1 MKKFL
6 IAGSSLAAVAAAGSA
21 GAVDVTLGGSID
33 MGVKYGVGKNKAGDD
48 HFKYLDNYQSISIS
62 VAAAGTTDAGLKF
75 GGSFGISTAD
85 ELVFDPYATAA
96 GKKAMKI
103 VNSATEAGI
112 RGVAY
117 NVSGGAKVTAG
128 QIVSVKI
135 NSAWQGVASSTVGYA
150 VDVPAPATASAVCKI
165 AGEVTDGNGNVTRGV
180 GNSEAIDAGYA
191 KAGKMT
197 AAADANMTAN
207 INGAL
212 SYVSAV
218 NGNLA
223 KVDTGAAVDAKSV
236 FMGPFMEVMMT
247 SSTTKMVVGG
257 VCVTNKWEASKTN
270 IHMDVSSRVLHVS
283 DASIYIEGGFGKL
296 SVSTGAYGG
305 SVAGIGGAGDQV
317 KIDGKLNATL
327 SSVSFMGMSGS
338 GAVALD
344 TINLS
349 QRPNYAF
356 GTSIDLLG
364 LTFAVEME
372 DTQTTDGA
380 DNDTWIDLW
389 DAGTSYD
396 LNGMSVGIATD
407 SAGAWA
413 MSLGY
418 ELMGFSMSS
427 VVENIKAKNNEK
439 SGLSIDTSFSTS
451 LNGVG
456 ISVGLDE
463 DLAWTLGASYSMGN
477 SGLSMYVNY
486 AQADEAGKI
495 GATMSF

>member
-207 INGAL
+207 INAAAT
-212 SYVSAV
+212 YVSAV
-218 NGNLA
+218 NGSLA
-223 KVDTGAAVDAKSV
+223 KVDTGAAVNAKSV

-296 SVSTGAYGG
+296 SVGTGAYGG
-305 SVAGIGGAGDQV
+305 SVAGVGGAGDQV

-327 SSVSFMGMSGS
+327 SSVSFLGFSGH

-344 TINLS
+344 TVDLS

-356 GTSIDLLG
+356 GTSTNLLG
-364 LTFAVEME
+364 LTIAVEME
-372 DTQTTDGA
+372 DEQGDGTT
-380 DNDTWIDLW
+380 NTYIDKW

-463 DLAWTLGASYSMGN
+463 DLAWSIGASYSMGG
-477 SGLSMYVNY
+477 SGLNIYANY
-486 AQADEAGKI
+486 SQADNGGKI

>member
-6 IAGSSLAAVAAAGSA
+6 IVGSSLAAVAAAGSA

-33 MGVKYGVGKNKAGDD
+33 MGVKYGIGKTKAGAD
-48 HFKYLDNYQSISIS
+48 HMKILENYQSISIS

-75 GGSFGISTAD
+75 GGSFGLSTDD
-85 ELVFDPYATAA
+85 ELVFDPYKTAD
-96 GKKAMKI
+96 GVKKAFKL
-103 VNSATEAGI
+103 VNSDTSAGI

-117 NVSGGAKVTAG
+117 NVSGGAAVSAG
-128 QIVSVKI
+128 QMVSVKI
-135 NSAWQGVASSTVGYA
+135 NSAWQGGEDSVVVYDHDIAA
-150 VDVPAPATASAVCKI
+150 VDTTSAICKI
-165 AGEVTDGNGNVTRGV
+165 AGEMVAGSGNVTRGV
-180 GNSEAIDAGYA
+180 NSTIAVANGMARAGQLTGNG
-191 KAGKMT
+191 
-197 AAADANMTAN
+197 AAQMTAN
-207 INGAL
+207 INGTL
-212 SYVSAV
+212 QV
-218 NGNLA
+218 NAAGGNA
-223 KVDTGAAVDAKSV
+223 TVDAGGVIDADKI

-257 VCVTNKWEASKTN
+257 VCVTNDREASETQ
-270 IHMDVSSRVLHVS
+270 IHMDVASRVLHVS

-296 SVSTGAYGG
+296 SVCTGAYGG
-305 SVAGIGGAGDQV
+305 SVAGVGGAGDQV
-317 KIDGKLNATL
+317 KIDGTMNATL
-327 SSVSFMGMSGS
+327 SSVSFLGFSGH

-344 TINLS
+344 SVNLG

-356 GTSIDLLG
+356 GTSTNLLG
-364 LTFAVEME
+364 LTIAVEME
-372 DTQTTDGA
+372 DTQA
-380 DNDTWIDLW
+380 DAGYINLW

-396 LNGMSVGIATD
+396 LNGMSVAIATD
-407 SAGAWA
+407 SDGAWA

-418 ELMGFSMSS
+418 ELLGFSMSS
-427 VVENIKAKNNEK
+427 VVENIATGNSEKA
-439 SGLSIDTSFSTS
+439 GLSIDTSFSTS

-463 DLAWTLGASYSMGN
+463 DLAWTIGASYTMGN

>member
-33 MGVKYGVGKNKAGDD
+33 VGMKYGVGKAVDSD
-48 HFKYLDNYQSISIS
+48 HFKLTDNYQSISIS
-62 VAAAGTTDAGLKF
+62 VGAAGTTDAGLKF

-85 ELVFDPYATAA
+85 ELVFDPYTV
-96 GKKAMKI
+96 GSDKKAMKI

-150 VDVPAPATASAVCKI
+150 VSVAAPASASAVCKI
-165 AGEVTDGNGNVTRGV
+165 AGEVVAGNGNVTRGA

-207 INGAL
+207 INAAAT
-212 SYVSAV
+212 YVSAV
-218 NGNLA
+218 NGSLA
-223 KVDTGAAVDAKSV
+223 KVDLGAAVNAKSV

-296 SVSTGAYGG
+296 SVGTGAYGG
-305 SVAGIGGAGDQV
+305 SVAGVGGAGDQV
-317 KIDGKLNATL
+317 SIDGKLNATL
-327 SSVSFMGMSGS
+327 SSVSFLGFSGH

-344 TINLS
+344 SVNLG

-356 GTSIDLLG
+356 GTSTNLLG
-364 LTFAVEME
+364 LTVAVEME
-372 DTQTTDGA
+372 DEQTTTGY
-380 DNDTWIDLW
+380 IDKW

-427 VVENIKAKNNEK
+427 VVENIKANNNEK